1 MNDDLKGRVKAVKN
15 ISNKIMNMQKK
26 KTEEKKNIFIDEL
39 SKLGK
44 KTKGAMKRFMTLV
57 KKDDKKSIWDEQE
70 DEKEGELTREEEIQL
85 KELSNGLYDLLKNE
99 CVLCGQEMINSTQ
112 IMFSNNIEEKWGNL
126 VE

>member
-1 MNDDLKGRVKAVKN
+1 
-15 ISNKIMNMQKK
+15 MQKK